1 MPNTSDLYLLTAIT
15 NLHAGSGEGDF
26 SIVDKQVQ
34 RDPIT
39 SLPCIHASGIKGSLR
54 EAIEPPQQPA
64 SIDILTLF
72 GSQVKP
78 DNPSQKSTQGLYQY
92 FDAKLLVLPIR
103 SSHALFFRATCPA
116 AIRQMLHDDEIYGKN
131 LPNNTRTNLEELA
144 AISVLEG
151 SPIVFE
157 TVPSGHRLEVF
168 QTSTKQT
175 VLSQE
180 VIDLL
185 GSRVALLHVDD
196 FKKLAESL
204 PIIARNQLE
213 NGISANL
220 WYEEVVPRESRFY
233 FHVIHPEND
242 TLLEDALTNL
252 NDRVQIGANATVGYG
267 LCTLSKIPKNA

>member
-54 EAIEPPQQPA
+54 EAIEPPQQPV
-64 SIDILTLF
+64 SSDILTLF

-116 AIRQMLHDDEIYGKN
+116 VIRQILHDDEIYGQN
-131 LPNNTRTNLEELA
+131 ISNNMKTDLEALA
-144 AISVLEG
+144 SISVIQG

-157 TVPSGHRLEVF
+157 TVPTCHRLEDF
-168 QTSTKQT
+168 QTITCKKD
-175 VLSQE
+175 LSKE

-185 GSRVALLHVDD
+185 GSRVALLNDQD
-196 FKKLAESL
+196 FKKMANLL

-242 TLLEDALTNL
+242 PLLEEALTNL
-252 NDRVQIGANATVGYG
+252 NGRVQIGANATVGYG